1 VIDFQIK
8 GLADIERT
16 LETLPDKIHRNVL
29 TGGLRAGAKV
39 MALNA
44 KERVHSR
51 SGLLAKSIRYGVTRT
66 ATGLMAYIR
75 AGRVGSKAAGFRVWW
90 AHMVEGGT
98 IAHIIRARRGGA
110 MILGGRGGTPVKEV
124 QHPGARA
131 RPFMR
136 PALDTQARNAVE
148 RAAEYM
154 RNRLRTK
161 HGIDIADPTPLDQD
175 ETP

>member
-1 VIDFQIK
+1 
-8 GLADIERT
+8 
-16 LETLPDKIHRNVL
+16 
-29 TGGLRAGAKV
+29 
-39 MALNA
+39 
-44 KERVHSR
+44 
-51 SGLLAKSIRYGVTRT
+51 
-66 ATGLMAYIR
+66 
-75 AGRVGSKAAGFRVWW
+75 
-90 AHMVEGGT
+90 MVEGGT
-98 IAHIIRARRGGA
+98 IAHIIRARRGA
-110 MILGGRGGTPVKEV
+110 MILGGRGGPPVKEV

-131 RPFMR
+131 KPFMR